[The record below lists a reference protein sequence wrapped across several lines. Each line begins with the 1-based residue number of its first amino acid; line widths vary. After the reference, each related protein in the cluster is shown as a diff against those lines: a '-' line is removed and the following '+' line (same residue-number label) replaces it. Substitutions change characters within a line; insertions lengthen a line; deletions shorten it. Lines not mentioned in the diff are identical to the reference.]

1 MPRNIL
7 YIDDD
12 EGLRRLVSRG
22 LEREG
27 IRVVCASDGESGLK
41 ALAAEEF
48 DVIALDQN
56 MPGLDGLSTLA
67 RIHAIANHPP
77 VIFVTGAQDSKLV
90 VTALKAGAFDYVV
103 KDAQGEFIPLLKATF
118 QGAVEAMRMRRAKE
132 AAEAEVRLARDRF
145 ETLAEERAVLLQ
157 EVNHRVGNSLQ
168 LIAAM
173 LQMQSQANPGE
184 EVKTALLD
192 AATRVMAVAQV
203 HRRLYTSEDVK
214 TVAIDQYL
222 DALIEDLRNSTEGDA
237 FAQLSLAADPVETDP
252 DRAVAIGVI
261 VNELVINAFKYA
273 YPSGKG
279 PIRVGLRARDAGGN
293 AVISVEDDGVGFAEL
308 GADRLDRPRAAHRQ
322 GHGRQIRRPHLARC
336 SASRHPD
343 RNRVCAVTI
352 RSGRRPNAP
361 TAFNRGSPPAGPCP
375 TLRPTPHP
383 AGRAFGARSR
393 SSYRSGSSRRIP
405 S

>member
-1 MPRNIL
+1 MPRNVL

-12 EGLRRLVSRG
+12 EGLRRLVSR
-22 LEREG
+22 
-27 IRVVCASDGESGLK
+27 
-41 ALAAEEF
+41 
-48 DVIALDQN
+48 ALDRD
-56 MPGLDGLSTLA
+56 MPGLDGLATLA

-118 QGAVEAMRMRRAKE
+118 QGAVEAMRLRRAKE
-132 AAEAEVRLARDRF
+132 AAETEVRRARDRF

-173 LQMQSQANPGE
+173 LQMQSQANSSP

-222 DALIEDLRNSTEGDA
+222 NALIADLRSSTEGDA
-237 FAQLSLAADPVETDP
+237 FAQLSRAADPVETDP

-261 VNELVINAFKYA
+261 VNELVINALKYA

-279 PIRVGLRARDAGGN
+279 PIRVGLRAEGGN
-293 AVISVEDDGVGFAEL
+293 AVISVEDDGVGFADSAPIGSTGLGQRIVKAMADKL
-308 GADRLDRPRAAHRQ
+308 GARISHDRLHR
-322 GHGRQIRRPHLARC
+322 GTRIE
-336 SASRHPD
+336 
-343 RNRVCAVTI
+343 I
-352 RSGRRPNAP
+352 
-361 TAFNRGSPPAGPCP
+361 AFALQPSPLPA
-375 TLRPTPHP
+375 
-383 AGRAFGARSR
+383 
-393 SSYRSGSSRRIP
+393 
-405 S
+405 

>member
-1 MPRNIL
+1 MPRNVL

-27 IRVVCASDGESGLK
+27 IRVVCASDGESGLR
-41 ALAAEEF
+41 ALA
-48 DVIALDQN
+48 
-56 MPGLDGLSTLA
+56 GLSTLA

-118 QGAVEAMRMRRAKE
+118 QSAVEAMRLRRAKE
-132 AAEAEVRLARDRF
+132 TAEAEVRRARDRF

-173 LQMQSQANPGE
+173 LQMQSQANPGQ

-222 DALIEDLRNSTEGDA
+222 DALIEDLRSSTEGDA

-261 VNELVINAFKYA
+261 VNELVINALKYA
-273 YPSGKG
+273 YPMGKG
-279 PIRVGLRARDAGGN
+279 PIRVGLRARDAAGN
-293 AVISVEDDGVGFAEL
+293 AVISVEDDGVGFAGSAPIGSTGLGQRIVKAMADKL
-308 GADRLDRPRAAHRQ
+308 GARISYDSLHR
-322 GHGRQIRRPHLARC
+322 GTRIEIAF
-336 SASRHPD
+336 
-343 RNRVCAVTI
+343 
-352 RSGRRPNAP
+352 AP
-361 TAFNRGSPPAGPCP
+361 
-375 TLRPTPHP
+375 
-383 AGRAFGARSR
+383 
-393 SSYRSGSSRRIP
+393 
-405 S
+405 

>member
-237 FAQLSLAADPVETDP
+237 FAQLSLAADPLETDP

-293 AVISVEDDGVGFAEL
+293 AVISVEDDGVGFGGAAPIGSTGLGQRIVKAMADKL
-308 GADRLDRPRAAHRQ
+308 GARISHDSLHR
-322 GHGRQIRRPHLARC
+322 GTRIEIAF
-336 SASRHPD
+336 
-343 RNRVCAVTI
+343 
-352 RSGRRPNAP
+352 AP
-361 TAFNRGSPPAGPCP
+361 
-375 TLRPTPHP
+375 
-383 AGRAFGARSR
+383 
-393 SSYRSGSSRRIP
+393 
-405 S
+405 

>member
-27 IRVVCASDGESGLK
+27 IRVVCASDGEAGLK

-56 MPGLDGLSTLA
+56 MPGLDGLGTLA

-90 VTALKAGAFDYVV
+90 VTALKEGAFDYVV
-103 KDAQGEFIPLLKATF
+103 KDAQGEFIPLLK
-118 QGAVEAMRMRRAKE
+118 
-132 AAEAEVRLARDRF
+132 
-145 ETLAEERAVLLQ
+145 
-157 EVNHRVGNSLQ
+157 
-168 LIAAM
+168 
-173 LQMQSQANPGE
+173 MQSQANAGE

-214 TVAIDQYL
+214 TVANDQYL

-279 PIRVGLRARDAGGN
+279 PIRVGLRARDAVGN
-293 AVISVEDDGVGFAEL
+293 AVISVEDDGVGFADSAPIGSTGLGQRIVKAMADKL
-308 GADRLDRPRAAHRQ
+308 GARISHDALHR
-322 GHGRQIRRPHLARC
+322 GTRIEIAF
-336 SASRHPD
+336 
-343 RNRVCAVTI
+343 
-352 RSGRRPNAP
+352 AP
-361 TAFNRGSPPAGPCP
+361 
-375 TLRPTPHP
+375 
-383 AGRAFGARSR
+383 
-393 SSYRSGSSRRIP
+393 
-405 S
+405 

>member
-1 MPRNIL
+1 
-7 YIDDD
+7 
-12 EGLRRLVSRG
+12 
-22 LEREG
+22 
-27 IRVVCASDGESGLK
+27 
-41 ALAAEEF
+41 
-48 DVIALDQN
+48 
-56 MPGLDGLSTLA
+56 
-67 RIHAIANHPP
+67 
-77 VIFVTGAQDSKLV
+77 

-279 PIRVGLRARDAGGN
+279 PIRVGLRARAEGGN
-293 AVISVEDDGVGFAEL
+293 AVISVEDDGVGFSESAPIGSTGLGQRIVKAMADKL
-308 GADRLDRPRAAHRQ
+308 GARISHDSLHR
-322 GHGRQIRRPHLARC
+322 GTRIEIAF
-336 SASRHPD
+336 
-343 RNRVCAVTI
+343 
-352 RSGRRPNAP
+352 AP
-361 TAFNRGSPPAGPCP
+361 
-375 TLRPTPHP
+375 
-383 AGRAFGARSR
+383 
-393 SSYRSGSSRRIP
+393 
-405 S
+405 

>member
-12 EGLRRLVSRG
+12 EGLRRLVSRA

-27 IRVVCASDGESGLK
+27 IRVVCAPDGESGLK

-56 MPGLDGLSTLA
+56 MPGLDGLGTLA

-90 VTALKAGAFDYVV
+90 VTALKEGAFDYVV

-132 AAEAEVRLARDRF
+132 AAEAEVRRARDRF

-173 LQMQSQANPGE
+173 LQMQSQANPGP

-222 DALIEDLRNSTEGDA
+222 SLIH
-237 FAQLSLAADPVETDP
+237 
-252 DRAVAIGVI
+252 I
-261 VNELVINAFKYA
+261 
-273 YPSGKG
+273 
-279 PIRVGLRARDAGGN
+279 
-293 AVISVEDDGVGFAEL
+293 
-308 GADRLDRPRAAHRQ
+308 
-322 GHGRQIRRPHLARC
+322 
-336 SASRHPD
+336 
-343 RNRVCAVTI
+343 
-352 RSGRRPNAP
+352 
-361 TAFNRGSPPAGPCP
+361 
-375 TLRPTPHP
+375 
-383 AGRAFGARSR
+383 
-393 SSYRSGSSRRIP
+393 
-405 S
+405 